1 LCFIELGVT
10 YLPFTL
16 ARAFTTFRL
25 ATIYLPKL
33 LLYDNFRWKCHPLQ
47 YKFVLDGVTFPA
59 ETVMLLKWVKYSRVF
74 NKSHVDTWSRS
85 DP

>member
-33 LLYDNFRWKCHPLQ
+33 LLYDNFRWNPPVQICTGRGDISSGNCHAAQ
-47 YKFVLDGVTFPA
+47 MGKIQ
-59 ETVMLLKWVKYSRVF
+59 
-74 NKSHVDTWSRS
+74 
-85 DP
+85 

>member
-1 LCFIELGVT
+1 M
-10 YLPFTL
+10 
-16 ARAFTTFRL
+16 
-25 ATIYLPKL
+25 TISAGT
-33 LLYDNFRWKCHPLQ
+33 LQ